1 MRLGPDLIYGPDSVK
16 SRSLPKNKKRD
27 DSILQNAFHDLLQI
41 TPHIFEETVEGDL
54 GFKKTALNK
63 GKCISRMKN
72 TSELAQGDVEIV
84 GKGEKEEVLEVR
96 VSSRG
101 RVIRN
106 TRKL

>member
-1 MRLGPDLIYGPDSVK
+1 M
-16 SRSLPKNKKRD
+16 
-27 DSILQNAFHDLLQI
+27 
-41 TPHIFEETVEGDL
+41 
-54 GFKKTALNK
+54 
-63 GKCISRMKN
+63 
-72 TSELAQGDVEIV
+72 EIV

>member
-1 MRLGPDLIYGPDSVK
+1 MRLGPDLIYGPDLVT
-16 SRSLPKNKKRD
+16 SRSLSKNKKRD
-27 DSILQNAFHDLLQI
+27 DSIFQNAFHDLLQI
-41 TPHIFEETVEGDL
+41 TPHIFKETVKGDL
-54 GFKKTALNK
+54 RFKKTALNK
-63 GKCISRMKN
+63 GKCISRKKN
-72 TSELAQGDVEIV
+72 ITVLIQCDMEIV